1 MWSQIFIS
9 CWFLISVFLHCIYIG
24 YRFNLLSQVSLL
36 WTQFFFID
44 LGALIF
50 VVVMCSACLISFF
63 LRRIWFLAVVFICR
77 YKWNRGNGLLTIVS
91 VLLINATR
99 THHHHHC
106 QCRAFK
112 LWKWQFT
119 IWSKTVNTK
128 VTTNDRCWPISTT
141 VTDWMSKGQLI
152 ACMKQT
158 DRDRMNAWRVREKTN
173 QKSSNKL
180 FIKCFPYQC
189 RIPLPMCKC
198 VTRWFA
204 YDFVFRMLPHRLPL
218 NVSNHVRI

>member
-1 MWSQIFIS
+1 MAFQCSIVPIQRLKTLCDRKYLSLVDFWSRFFFIAYIS
-9 CWFLISVFLHCIYIG
+9 ATDLIYFHKYHCYG
-24 YRFNLLSQVSLL
+24 HS
-36 WTQFFFID
+36 FFFID

-99 THHHHHC
+99 THHHHHHC

-141 VTDWMSKGQLI
+141 VTDWMSKGQLM

-158 DRDRMNAWRVREKTN
+158 DRDRMNAWRVREKN
-173 QKSSNKL
+173 
-180 FIKCFPYQC
+180 
-189 RIPLPMCKC
+189 
-198 VTRWFA
+198 
-204 YDFVFRMLPHRLPL
+204 
-218 NVSNHVRI
+218 